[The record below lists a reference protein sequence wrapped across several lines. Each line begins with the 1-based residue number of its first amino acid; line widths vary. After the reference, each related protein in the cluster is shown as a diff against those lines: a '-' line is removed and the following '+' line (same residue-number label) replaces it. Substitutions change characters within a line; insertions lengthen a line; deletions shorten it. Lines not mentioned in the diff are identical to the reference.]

1 MGLCCFYLLNV
12 SGVQWLRCHMW
23 DVKRCQAK
31 SPWRQSLPLSYPAP
45 PHYVPLTAR
54 AGMKWAPDR
63 TRVSLGGGSRCA
75 AVSNNSA
82 PRGCTAGMAVIPGC
96 GSQLSVPMALQGVC
110 VSSQGTGV
118 CVHLS
123 TGTCTPQQALEAVLE
138 QDQVGWLPYSQ
149 PQQSLH
155 LSSQHSWGRGGISL
169 SWELGTSW
177 ISSMTWV
184 WGQSSQ
190 LRGSYTPWVQLLLCN
205 VLHLIPEIKIHE
217 VSWFWKQGC
226 VTKSRWLKGNFIL
239 NELKGT

>member
-1 MGLCCFYLLNV
+1 MSLGFSGFGATCETWNV
-12 SGVQWLRCHMW
+12 
-23 DVKRCQAK
+23 A
-31 SPWRQSLPLSYPAP
+31 RQSHLGDRAFLCLTLLLHTMCLWQPGLGWNGLLTGPGLVWVEVPAVLLCVITALPEAAQLEWLWSLAVAHSCLCPW
-45 PHYVPLTAR
+45 LC
-54 AGMKWAPDR
+54 
-63 TRVSLGGGSRCA
+63 RVS
-75 AVSNNSA
+75 VSPLRA
-82 PRGCTAGMAVIPGC
+82 
-96 GSQLSVPMALQGVC
+96 QVC
-110 VSSQGTGV
+110 VGT
-118 CVHLS
+118 S
-123 TGTCTPQQALEAVLE
+123 RGTCTPQQALEAVLE